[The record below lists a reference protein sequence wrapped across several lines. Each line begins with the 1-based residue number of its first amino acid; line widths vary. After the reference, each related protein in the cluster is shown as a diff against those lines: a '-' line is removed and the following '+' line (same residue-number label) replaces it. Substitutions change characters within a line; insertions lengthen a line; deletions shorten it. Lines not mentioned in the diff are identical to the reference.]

1 MSKRVNAEVKV
12 RKGESVEKAMRKL
25 KKILKKSGLFDEL
38 KERRY
43 YEKPS
48 VKRRKKKVQR
58 QRLIDKQNKLR
69 KLEEERLYK
78 PKPKRKKRR
87 DR

>member
-1 MSKRVNAEVKV
+1 MSRVNAEVKV
-12 RKGESVEKAMRKL
+12 RRGESVEKAMRKL
-25 KKILKKSGLFDEL
+25 KKILKKTGFLDEL
-38 KERRY
+38 RERRY

-48 VKRRKKKVQR
+48 VTRRKNKAKR

-78 PKPKRKKRR
+78 PKKRRKKRR
-87 DR
+87 DK

>member
-1 MSKRVNAEVKV
+1 
-12 RKGESVEKAMRKL
+12 MRKL

-48 VKRRKKKVQR
+48 VKRRKKKVLR